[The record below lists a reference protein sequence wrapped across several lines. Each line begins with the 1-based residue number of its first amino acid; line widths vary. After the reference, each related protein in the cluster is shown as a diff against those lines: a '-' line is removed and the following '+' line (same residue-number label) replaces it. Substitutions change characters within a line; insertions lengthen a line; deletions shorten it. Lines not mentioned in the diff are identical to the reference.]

1 MLQALIP
8 IVGSLLDKLI
18 PDPQAAADAKL
29 KMLDLA
35 QKGELAALDADVK
48 LAVGQLETNKAEAA
62 NANVFVSGWRPFIGW
77 VCGAALVYHY
87 IVRPMLPWILAM
99 VGKPVPPI
107 PPLDMGDLITIL
119 LGMLGL
125 GGLRTYEK
133 KQGVA

>member
-1 MLQALIP
+1 MDVTGFGAIADLA
-8 IVGSLLDKLI
+8 GSVINKIWPDKTEAEKQQL
-18 PDPQAAADAKL
+18 AAAVA
-29 KMLDLA
+29 MV
-35 QKGELAALDADVK
+35 Q
-48 LAVGQLETNKAEAA
+48 GQLEVNKAEAS
-62 NANVFVSGWRPFIGW
+62 NPSVFVAGWRPFIGW

-87 IVRPMLPWILAM
+87 IVRPMLPWLLALL
-99 VGKPVPPI
+99 GKPMPPI

>member
-1 MLQALIP
+1 MDVTGFGAIADLA
-8 IVGSLLDKLI
+8 GSVINKIWPDKTEAEKQQL
-18 PDPQAAADAKL
+18 AAAVA
-29 KMLDLA
+29 MV
-35 QKGELAALDADVK
+35 Q
-48 LAVGQLETNKAEAA
+48 GQIEVNKAEAA
-62 NANVFVSGWRPFIGW
+62 NPSVFVAGWRPFIGW

-87 IVRPMLPWILAM
+87 IVRPMLPWLLALL
-99 VGKPVPPI
+99 GKPMPPI

>member
-1 MLQALIP
+1 M
-8 IVGSLLDKLI
+8 
-18 PDPQAAADAKL
+18 
-29 KMLDLA
+29 A
-35 QKGELAALDADVK
+35 Q
-48 LAVGQLETNKAEAA
+48 GQMQTNQTEAS

-87 IVRPMLPWILAM
+87 ILRPMLPWLLALL
-99 VGKPVPPI
+99 GKPMPPI

>member
-1 MLQALIP
+1 M
-8 IVGSLLDKLI
+8 GLDVTGIGAVADLASTVVNKI
-18 PDPQAAADAKL
+18 WPDKSEAEKQQLAAAVTL
-29 KMLDLA
+29 V
-35 QKGELAALDADVK
+35 Q
-48 LAVGQLETNKAEAA
+48 GQLAINQAEAA
-62 NANVFVSGWRPFIGW
+62 SPLTFVSGWRPFIGW

-87 IVRPMLPWILAM
+87 IARPMLPWLLAL
-99 VGKPVPPI
+99 VGKPMPPI